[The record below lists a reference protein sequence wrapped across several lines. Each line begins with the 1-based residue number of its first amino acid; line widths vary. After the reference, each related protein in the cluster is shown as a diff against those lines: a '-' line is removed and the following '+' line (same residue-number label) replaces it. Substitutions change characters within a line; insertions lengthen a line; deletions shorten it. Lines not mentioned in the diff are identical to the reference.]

1 MGKLLKSAAVAVT
14 GLALAASAGAAT
26 ALPADAAA
34 GCNANFTTYNTVQK
48 GYKGTQAKSV
58 ECLLVKAGYKAT
70 VNGNISA
77 ADADQIAKFRKSV
90 GLDSVKAV
98 GRRGWG
104 ALISHGTTP
113 NLTAGAKG
121 ANVLRVQLALRGG
134 GYKATPATS
143 TLDGATVKVL
153 KQAQKDNKLSQTG
166 TVNAKTWK
174 ALQSG
179 RLVVPLKATVKKPTV
194 KKPTVKKASST
205 SKGEKALAFAKKQLG
220 EKYRYG
226 AAGPNAWDCSGL
238 TMKAWKAAGKSLPHN
253 AKAQYKK
260 GKKVSKSSL
269 KKGDL
274 VFFYSG
280 PSHVGIYAGGGKI
293 IHASRPGKPVAYIK
307 IKYMPYKG
315 ARRP

>member
-1 MGKLLKSAAVAVT
+1 MGKLLRSAAAAVT
-14 GLALAASAGAAT
+14 GLALAVSAGIAT
-26 ALPADAAA
+26 ELPANAAA
-34 GCNANFTTYNTVQK
+34 GCSADFKTYNTVQK
-48 GYKGTQAKSV
+48 GYQGAQAKAV
-58 ECLLVKAGYKAT
+58 ECLLDQAGYKVT
-70 VNGNISA
+70 INSSISA
-77 ADADQIAKFRKSV
+77 AEGDQIAKFRRSV

-104 ALISHGTTP
+104 ALISHGSTP
-113 NLTAGAKG
+113 TLNAGATG

-134 GYKATPATS
+134 GYKATPTSS
-143 TLDGATVKVL
+143 TLDAATVKVL
-153 KQAQKDNKLSQTG
+153 KTAQKDNKLSQTG

-179 RLVVPLKATVKKPTV
+179 HLVVPVKAKKATVKK
-194 KKPTVKKASST
+194 SSSS

-220 EKYRYG
+220 EKYKFG
-226 AAGPNAWDCSGL
+226 AAGPNKWDCSGL
-238 TMKAWKAAGKSLPHN
+238 TMKAWKAAGKKLPHS

-260 GKKVSKSSL
+260 GKKVSKSKL